1 VTQFPF
7 AWTPKAQPGFRFSSD
22 ARFSRSGKFQSSPR
36 LDREDTTGD
45 DGGAHLTLNPATE
58 PTAQPRTY
66 VVEATVTGPDDQTV
80 TATRSIRALPPF
92 VIGVKAPRFLEKAT
106 EVAPEIILLG
116 PDGEPIVGQDVTVR
130 LMRREWHSH

>member
-45 DGGAHLTLNPATE
+45 DGGAHLTLNPAIE

-66 VVEATVTGPDDQTV
+66 VVEATVTGDDDQTV
-80 TATRSIRALPPF
+80 TSTRQVAAVPPLL
-92 VIGVKAPRFLEKAT
+92 VGLKVPRFVEGPGTLK
-106 EVAPEIILLG
+106 PEILVLG
-116 PDGEPIVGQDVTVR
+116 PDDKPRAGVKVTLR
-130 LMRREWHSH
+130 LVHRQ